1 MPNKDPQIARQLKHG
16 WYMKNRD
23 YILQHK
29 RARRA
34 AIKAAQ
40 PPKPPRPPPTAEEQ
54 AKSREQNRKA
64 CQKYR
69 ANNLVRVRTVN
80 RIYYHRNRNKIVQ
93 QQRDRRALA
102 KQTKQ
107 NPFRKLCL
115 GSSVRETMAGADS
128 VLKKRE
134 QQHRYRVR
142 QKAAVHGHERV
153 KALNHQRYRAR
164 IKRMKASGEYE
175 AFKAKKAVVG
185 LKCYWDMT
193 EEAREERKR
202 KNLLCQK
209 NCGTK

>member
-1 MPNKDPQIARQLKHG
+1 MPNKDPQIARQLKHE

-40 PPKPPRPPPTAEEQ
+40 PPKPPRPPPTAEQ
-54 AKSREQNRKA
+54 RVKSRKQNRKA

-80 RIYYHRNRNKIVQ
+80 RVYYHRNRDKIVQ

-107 NPFRKLCL
+107 NPFRKL
-115 GSSVRETMAGADS
+115 R
-128 VLKKRE
+128 
-134 QQHRYRVR
+134 
-142 QKAAVHGHERV
+142 
-153 KALNHQRYRAR
+153 ALAQ
-164 IKRMKASGEYE
+164 
-175 AFKAKKAVVG
+175 V
-185 LKCYWDMT
+185 C
-193 EEAREERKR
+193 EERWQELTATS
-202 KNLLCQK
+202 KNENGTNGTGMEK
-209 NCGTK
+209 NQP